1 MRRAKATTSD
11 FIVTSYSPRQE
22 NTALRPYLPRFVHA
36 ALNISSRVARAEYA
50 ISRTLRLHFPT
61 QQLFDKHQGG
71 CKTYCDNCFVQI
83 RSITNTRI
91 VRICTGT

>member
-22 NTALRPYLPRFVHA
+22 NTAFRPYLPRFVHTVFSVRSRLAGARYA
-36 ALNISSRVARAEYA
+36 ASH
-50 ISRTLRLHFPT
+50 TLGLQFPT
-61 QQLFDKHQGG
+61 QQLFDNKQEG

-91 VRICTGT
+91 VRICTGA